1 MNKKQE
7 LTISYSE
14 KIASLFS
21 DIDVY
26 AGDISDSMKE
36 GEVTADELCDFYQI
50 AADDADCMISSSD
63 PNLEF
68 DFVKNNLK
76 FCIDAYN
83 ENSYEHDS
91 KNCIEI
97 DDLAYWGKKQQEEN
111 YIASM
116 MPKAQK
122 LLDEYWA
129 KVNELEEE

>member
-1 MNKKQE
+1 MNKQE
-7 LTISYSE
+7 LTDKYAMSIS
-14 KIASLFS
+14 SLFE

-26 AGDISDSMKE
+26 AGDIADSMKE
-36 GEVTADELCDFYQI
+36 GEVTADDLCDFYQI

-63 PNLEF
+63 PDLEF

-83 ENSYEHDS
+83 EYSYEHGP
-91 KNCIEI
+91 KNGIEI
-97 DDLAYWGKKQQEEN
+97 DDLAYWGKSKQEEN
-111 YIASM
+111 YIASV

>member
-1 MNKKQE
+1 MNKQE
-7 LTISYSE
+7 LTDKYAMSIS
-14 KIASLFS
+14 SLFE

-26 AGDISDSMKE
+26 AGDIADSMRE
-36 GEVTADELCDFYQI
+36 GEVTADELCDFNQI

-68 DFVKNNLK
+68 DFVKNNLN

-97 DDLAYWGKKQQEEN
+97 DDLAYWGKMQQEEN
-111 YIASM
+111 YIASV

>member
-26 AGDISDSMKE
+26 AGDIADSMKE
-36 GEVTADELCDFYQI
+36 GEVTADELCNFYQI

-63 PNLEF
+63 PDLKF

-76 FCIDAYN
+76 VCIDAYN
-83 ENSYEHDS
+83 EYSYDHDS

-111 YIASM
+111 YIASV

-129 KVNELEEE
+129 KVDELEEE

>member
-26 AGDISDSMKE
+26 AGDIADSMKE

-50 AADDADCMISSSD
+50 AADDAECMISSSD
-63 PNLEF
+63 PDLAF

-83 ENSYEHDS
+83 EYSYDHDS

-97 DDLAYWGKKQQEEN
+97 DDLAFWGKKQQEEN
-111 YIASM
+111 YIASV

-129 KVNELEEE
+129 KVDELEEE

>member
-63 PNLEF
+63 PDLAF

-83 ENSYEHDS
+83 EYSYDHDS

-97 DDLAYWGKKQQEEN
+97 NDLAFWGKMQQEEN
-111 YIASM
+111 YIASV

-129 KVNELEEE
+129 KVNELEGE

>member
-1 MNKKQE
+1 MNKKE
-7 LTISYSE
+7 LTDKYAMSIS
-14 KIASLFS
+14 SLFE

-26 AGDISDSMKE
+26 AGDIADSMKE
-36 GEVTADELCDFYQI
+36 GEVTADELCDFNQI

-68 DFVKNNLK
+68 DFVKNNLQ

-97 DDLAYWGKKQQEEN
+97 DDLAYWERCSKKKT
-111 YIASM
+111 IL
-116 MPKAQK
+116 PR
-122 LLDEYWA
+122 
-129 KVNELEEE
+129 

>member
-1 MNKKQE
+1 MNKQE
-7 LTISYSE
+7 LTDKYAMSI
-14 KIASLFS
+14 KSLFE
-21 DIDVY
+21 DLDVY

-36 GEVTADELCDFYQI
+36 GEVTADELCDFNQI
-50 AADDADCMISSSD
+50 AVDDANCMISSSD
-63 PNLEF
+63 PDLAF

-83 ENSYEHDS
+83 EYSYDHDS

-97 DDLAYWGKKQQEEN
+97 NDLAFWGKMQQEEN

-122 LLDEYWA
+122 LLDEYWE

>member
-1 MNKKQE
+1 MNKQE
-7 LTISYSE
+7 LTDKYAMSIS
-14 KIASLFS
+14 SLFE

-26 AGDISDSMKE
+26 AGDIADSMKE
-36 GEVTADELCDFYQI
+36 GEVTADELCDFNQI

-63 PNLEF
+63 PDLAF

-83 ENSYEHDS
+83 EYSYDHDS

-111 YIASM
+111 YIASV

>member
-26 AGDISDSMKE
+26 AGDIADSMGE
-36 GEVTADELCDFYQI
+36 GEVTADELCDFNKI
-50 AADDADCMISSSD
+50 AADDAECMISSSD
-63 PNLEF
+63 PDLKV
-68 DFVKNNLK
+68 DFVKNNLE

-83 ENSYEHDS
+83 EYSYDHDP

-97 DDLAYWGKKQQEEN
+97 DDLAFWGKKQQEEN
-111 YIASM
+111 YIASV

-129 KVNELEEE
+129 KVDELEEE

>member
-1 MNKKQE
+1 MNKQE
-7 LTISYSE
+7 LTDKYAMSIS
-14 KIASLFS
+14 SLFEY
-21 DIDVY
+21 IDVY
-26 AGDISDSMKE
+26 AGDIADSMKE
-36 GEVTADELCDFYQI
+36 GEVTADELCDFNQI

-63 PNLEF
+63 LNLEF
-68 DFVKNNLK
+68 DFVKNNLQ

-97 DDLAYWGKKQQEEN
+97 HDLAFWGKKQQEEN
-111 YIASM
+111 YIASV

>member
-1 MNKKQE
+1 MNKQE
-7 LTISYSE
+7 LTDKYAMSIS
-14 KIASLFS
+14 SLFE

-97 DDLAYWGKKQQEEN
+97 DDLACWGKMQQEEN
-111 YIASM
+111 YISSM

-129 KVNELEEE
+129 KVDELEEE

>member
-1 MNKKQE
+1 MNKQE
-7 LTISYSE
+7 LTDKYAMSIS
-14 KIASLFS
+14 SLFE

-26 AGDISDSMKE
+26 AGDIADSMGE
-36 GEVTADELCDFYQI
+36 GEVTADDLCNFYQI
-50 AADDADCMISSSD
+50 AADDAECMISSSD
-63 PNLEF
+63 PDLKV
-68 DFVKNNLK
+68 DFVKNNLE

-97 DDLAYWGKKQQEEN
+97 NDLAFWGKMQQEEN

-122 LLDEYWA
+122 LLDEYWE
-129 KVNELEEE
+129 KVDELEEE

>member
-1 MNKKQE
+1 MNKQE
-7 LTISYSE
+7 LTDKYAMSIS
-14 KIASLFS
+14 SLFE

-26 AGDISDSMKE
+26 AGDIADSMKE
-36 GEVTADELCDFYQI
+36 GEVTADELCDFHQI

-68 DFVKNNLK
+68 DFVKNNLQ

-97 DDLAYWGKKQQEEN
+97 DDLAYWGKMQQEEN

-129 KVNELEEE
+129 KVDELEEE

>member
-26 AGDISDSMKE
+26 AGDIADSMKE

-97 DDLAYWGKKQQEEN
+97 NDLAFWGKMQQEEN

-116 MPKAQK
+116 LPKAQK

-129 KVNELEEE
+129 KVDELEEE

>member
-1 MNKKQE
+1 MNKQE
-7 LTISYSE
+7 LTDKYAMSIS
-14 KIASLFS
+14 SLFE

-26 AGDISDSMKE
+26 AGDIADSMKE
-36 GEVTADELCDFYQI
+36 GEVTADDLCDFYQI

-63 PNLEF
+63 PDLEF

-83 ENSYEHDS
+83 EYSYEQGP
-91 KNCIEI
+91 KNGIEI
-97 DDLAYWGKKQQEEN
+97 DDLAYWGKMQQEEN
-111 YIASM
+111 YIASV

>member
-1 MNKKQE
+1 MNKQE
-7 LTISYSE
+7 LTDKYAMSIS
-14 KIASLFS
+14 SLFE

-26 AGDISDSMKE
+26 ASDIADSMGE
-36 GEVTADELCDFYQI
+36 GEVTADELCDFNQI
-50 AADDADCMISSSD
+50 AADDAECMISSSD
-63 PNLEF
+63 PDLKV
-68 DFVKNNLK
+68 DFVKNNLE

-97 DDLAYWGKKQQEEN
+97 DDLAFWGKMQQEEN

-122 LLDEYWA
+122 LLDEYWE